1 MNAMEFRRALRTD
14 LKYRFSSY
22 GSYPVLL
29 VMSDGGCLCQLCAH
43 AEKARI
49 HEACRTGA
57 RDGWKAEGAQVN
69 WEDPEL
75 FCDHC
80 NARIESAY
88 AEPESADQESGR

>member
-14 LKYRFSSY
+14 LKYRFSSH
-22 GSYPVLL
+22 GYPVFL
-29 VMSDGGCLCQLCAH
+29 VMSDGECLCQLCAH

-88 AEPESADQESGR
+88 AEPESADQEGGR